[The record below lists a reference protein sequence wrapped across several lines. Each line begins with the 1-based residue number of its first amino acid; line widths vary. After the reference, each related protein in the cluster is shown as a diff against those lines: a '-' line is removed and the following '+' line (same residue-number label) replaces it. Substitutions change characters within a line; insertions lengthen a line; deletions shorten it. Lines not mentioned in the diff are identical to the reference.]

1 MVNIVAAI
9 GGLVGFAMGGPAGA
23 ALGAGIGSAGS
34 GSSLDNILKDAGMAF
49 GMGSIPAVAGVAN
62 SFAGK
67 AGLGSLVG
75 PQATAAAGGTFG
87 GNLTA
92 GAQQALQTASGA
104 SVGAKNALTGGMG
117 AKASAPGILGG
128 LTDQLGF
135 SPGQFLLASAIQA
148 GEPKPTPMTEAQKYS
163 ARTGETSDYQG
174 TATRASRNI
183 NRGLPTLMA
192 AQGGFIEG
200 PGTGKSDSI
209 PAMIYQNGGPVQEAA
224 LSDGEFV
231 MTADAVK
238 GAGGGNR
245 AKGAA
250 EMYKMMNQYERRA

>member
-1 MVNIVAAI
+1 
-9 GGLVGFAMGGPAGA
+9 
-23 ALGAGIGSAGS
+23 
-34 GSSLDNILKDAGMAF
+34 
-49 GMGSIPAVAGVAN
+49 
-62 SFAGK
+62 
-67 AGLGSLVG
+67 
-75 PQATAAAGGTFG
+75 
-87 GNLTA
+87 
-92 GAQQALQTASGA
+92 
-104 SVGAKNALTGGMG
+104 
-117 AKASAPGILGG
+117 
-128 LTDQLGF
+128 
-135 SPGQFLLASAIQA
+135 
-148 GEPKPTPMTEAQKYS
+148 MTEAQKYS
-163 ARTGETSDYQG
+163 ARTGETTDYQG
-174 TATRASRNI
+174 TATNASRNI

>member
-1 MVNIVAAI
+1 MANLLAAI

-104 SVGAKNALTGGMG
+104 SVGAKNALTGGVG

-200 PGTGKSDSI
+200 PGSGKSDSI

>member
-1 MVNIVAAI
+1 MANLLAAI

-49 GMGSIPAVAGVAN
+49 GMGAIPAVAGVAN

>member
-23 ALGAGIGSAGS
+23 ALGAGIGSSGS

-49 GMGSIPAVAGVAN
+49 GAGAIPGVAGMATGM
-62 SFAGK
+62 AGK
-67 AGLGSLVG
+67 AGLAGLMS
-75 PQATAAAGGTFG
+75 PQALAASAPGATFG
-87 GNLTA
+87 GNLMSAAQPFLGA
-92 GAQQALQTASGA
+92 GAKTAAKTAATGLGSGGTGATGGLGSLTDGLPFDLKDLAIAQLMASG
-104 SVGAKNALTGGMG
+104 
-117 AKASAPGILGG
+117 
-128 LTDQLGF
+128 Q
-135 SPGQFLLASAIQA
+135 
-148 GEPKPTPMTEAQKYS
+148 PKPIPLTEQQKYLM
-163 ARTGETSDYQG
+163 RTGETSDYQG
-174 TATRASRNI
+174 TATPQSRATR
-183 NRGLPTLMA
+183 PTMMA
-192 AQGGFIEG
+192 AQGGYIEG

-238 GAGGGNR
+238 GAGDGSR

-250 EMYKMMNQYERRA
+250 EMYRMMNQYERRA

>member
-1 MVNIVAAI
+1 MANLLAAI

-200 PGTGKSDSI
+200 PGSGKSDSI

>member
-1 MVNIVAAI
+1 MANLLAAI

-62 SFAGK
+62 SLAGK
-67 AGLGSLVG
+67 AGLGSFIG

-104 SVGAKNALTGGMG
+104 SVGAKNALTGAAG
-117 AKASAPGILGG
+117 AKTAAPGILGG

-163 ARTGETSDYQG
+163 ARTGETTDYQG
-174 TATRASRNI
+174 TATPYARNI

>member
-1 MVNIVAAI
+1 MANLLAAI

-245 AKGAA
+245 AQGAA
-250 EMYKMMNQYERRA
+250 KMYEMMNRYEGMS

>member
-1 MVNIVAAI
+1 
-9 GGLVGFAMGGPAGA
+9 
-23 ALGAGIGSAGS
+23 
-34 GSSLDNILKDAGMAF
+34 
-49 GMGSIPAVAGVAN
+49 
-62 SFAGK
+62 
-67 AGLGSLVG
+67 
-75 PQATAAAGGTFG
+75 
-87 GNLTA
+87 
-92 GAQQALQTASGA
+92 
-104 SVGAKNALTGGMG
+104 
-117 AKASAPGILGG
+117 
-128 LTDQLGF
+128 
-135 SPGQFLLASAIQA
+135 
-148 GEPKPTPMTEAQKYS
+148 MTEAQKYS

-174 TATRASRNI
+174 TATPYARNI
-183 NRGLPTLMA
+183 NRDVGLPTLKV

>member
-1 MVNIVAAI
+1 MANLLAAI

-49 GMGSIPAVAGVAN
+49 GMGAIPAVAGVAN

-104 SVGAKNALTGGMG
+104 SVGAKNALTGGVG

-200 PGTGKSDSI
+200 PGSGKSDSI